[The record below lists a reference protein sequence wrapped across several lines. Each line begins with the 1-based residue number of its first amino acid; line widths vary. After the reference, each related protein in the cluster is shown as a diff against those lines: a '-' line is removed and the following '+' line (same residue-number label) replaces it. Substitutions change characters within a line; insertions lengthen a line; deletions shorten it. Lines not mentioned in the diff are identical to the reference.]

1 MKTGSQDISPPK
13 DTEDAAQPAE
23 DLKTEPPL
31 SDHPAGPA
39 PEEAQPAPTTGA
51 AAVPSEDDSGRA
63 SHRGAHALQDSLFHG
78 L

>member
-39 PEEAQPAPTTGA
+39 PEEAQPAPTTGP
-51 AAVPSEDDSGRA
+51 AVLSEETTAELATEVRMHQITSSG
-63 SHRGAHALQDSLFHG
+63 L
-78 L
+78 